1 MVSAA
6 SAALGLDAA
15 ARIDL
20 VLADRWVAYPQGQA
34 ALLRLEELLRGA
46 RRTRMPSL
54 LIVGDPDM
62 GKTTILR
69 NFMRGRSSTFDPETG
84 RSRMEVVAI
93 EAPPEADEVRLY
105 SAVLEAVGAPT
116 PTGRALETERAVH
129 GQLRRLETRLLV
141 IDETNNLT
149 IGTGGAQRKT
159 LAALRRLSNILSL
172 SMAYFGTL
180 EALNALTSDPQ
191 IEGRVQPFRLARMAK
206 DDAYAA
212 IVAAVVAHFPLRMK
226 SEVDAAFIDTVHQI
240 SGGSPGKTFRLLN
253 AAAVEAIDSGAE
265 RITPA
270 GLRAEDVIRHVRTA
284 AAMRR
289 GARAFAAG
297 Q

>member
-1 MVSAA
+1 MV

-20 VLADRWVAYPQGQA
+20 VLSDRWVAYPQGQA
-34 ALLRLEELLRGA
+34 ALRRLEELLRGA

-69 NFMRGRSSTFDPETG
+69 KFMRGRSSTFDPETS
-84 RSRMEVVAI
+84 RSKMEVVAI

-105 SAVLEAVGAPT
+105 SAVLEAIGAPS
-116 PTGRALETERAVH
+116 PSGRALETERAVH

-159 LAALRRLSNILSL
+159 LAALRRLSNVLSL
-172 SMAYFGTL
+172 SMACFGTL

-191 IEGRVQPFRLARMAK
+191 IEGRVQPFRLARTPARPPWQ
-206 DDAYAA
+206 AA
-212 IVAAVVAHFPLRMK
+212 GHGYVVTPGDIRARTGHGCNGDGR
-226 SEVDAAFIDTVHQI
+226 
-240 SGGSPGKTFRLLN
+240 SGGTRTRASAAHRPRRRPRLL
-253 AAAVEAIDSGAE
+253 ASRDGGG
-265 RITPA
+265 P
-270 GLRAEDVIRHVRTA
+270 GTA
-284 AAMRR
+284 AS
-289 GARAFAAG
+289 RAVREHLQLG
-297 Q
+297 HG